1 MQIIEDANPFDLYGR
16 WNSLL
21 AVSQQQRLLGIVRAH
36 DGDFFPESVMDYIA
50 AIRSQSVDPLRASHK
65 PHPIRVDIDI
75 TQACNAQCTFC
86 FSRPYQK
93 KGYRG
98 QYASQALLKQV
109 ISELGQNGTQ
119 TIRFCGGGDPM
130 VHPEITAI
138 LPLAHEFGMRLCVI
152 SNLDFVDAVMSEHLL
167 EHVDH
172 IRWSVNAAND
182 KTRIKL
188 HRPGNKANLLH
199 VTLQQVGALL
209 QQRRDRCPII
219 WATFLVLPDN
229 FREMIKAAIQLREVG
244 VDSVSFRPVFHG
256 LGGQWTQDALTELP
270 ERFAELAELDDRP
283 SFSVFLP
290 KRNLQ
295 EAQAL
300 DPNVFFSHCRSR
312 ELRTVLEAT
321 SKGLTLQ
328 SCGLY
333 RGTGSE
339 SRRNITLEN
348 TFKSVWTDEHSIP
361 LHPEVAPAQCTSCID
376 VSMNVTLN
384 AVAKILDQEPAAQFY
399 RAQLTEQ
406 ELLRLGD
413 GSVLIGTQIP
423 PDWMRDT
430 GSCVTG
436 KMAESS

>member
-1 MQIIEDANPFDLYGR
+1 MQIIKDGNPFDSYGR

-21 AVSQQQRLLGIVRAH
+21 AVSDQKGVLGIVRAH
-36 DGDFFPESVMDYIA
+36 DGDFFPESVMDYVA
-50 AIRSQSVDPLRASHK
+50 AIRSQIVEPLGASHK

-75 TQACNAQCTFC
+75 TQACNSQCTFC

-93 KGYRG
+93 TGYHG
-98 QYASQALLKQV
+98 QFASQELLKHT
-109 ISELGQNGTQ
+109 ISELGQGGTQ

-130 VHPEITAI
+130 IHPEITTI

-152 SNLDFVDAVMSEHLL
+152 SNLDFIDTVMSEHLL

-172 IRWSVNAAND
+172 VRWSVNAASD

-199 VTLQQVGALL
+199 VTLQQVGSLL
-209 QQRRDRCPII
+209 RQRRGRCPII

-229 FREMIKAAIQLREVG
+229 FREMIKAAIQLREIG

-256 LGGQWTQDALTELP
+256 LGGQWTQEALTELP

-283 SFSVFLP
+283 SFRVFLP
-290 KRNLQ
+290 KRSLQ

-333 RGTGSE
+333 RGTGSD
-339 SRRNITLEN
+339 SRQSITLEN
-348 TFKSVWTDEHSIP
+348 TFKSVWPDKHGIP
-361 LHPEVAPAQCTSCID
+361 LYPEVAPAQCTSCID

-384 AVAKILDQEPAAQFY
+384 AVAEMLEQDHVAQFY
-399 RAQLTEQ
+399 RAQLAEQ
-406 ELLRLGD
+406 ELLSLGD
-413 GSVLIGTQIP
+413 GAVLRGNQIP
-423 PDWMRDT
+423 PDWIRGT
-430 GSCVTG
+430 GFV
-436 KMAESS
+436 